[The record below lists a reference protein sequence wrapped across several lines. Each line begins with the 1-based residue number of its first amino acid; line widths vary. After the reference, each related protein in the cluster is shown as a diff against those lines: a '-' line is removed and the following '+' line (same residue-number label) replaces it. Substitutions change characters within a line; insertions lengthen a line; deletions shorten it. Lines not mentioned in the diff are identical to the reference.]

1 MMLRSTRVAAPLGVL
16 AALALAPAAGAAAPP
31 RPLRLAVERVFPLN
45 GARIALVHQRVRFR
59 GIVGVPATGQIA
71 QVRVLL
77 DRRVMV
83 RANRTVRPDGT
94 FQLELRPHGTGRLR
108 AIAVLPGVATARSR
122 TVSVIAR
129 SLSWGSSGL
138 AVSFLQHRLRDLRYV
153 VPMSGWFDDGTAN
166 AVMAFRKANRLGR
179 EYRADRRVLERLG
192 ARRGGF
198 RVRYPWDGKH
208 VEADLGRQVLALINP
223 DGKVFRVMV
232 TSSGKPSTPTVRG
245 SFRVYSQTPGYN
257 IKSMLD
263 SNYFIG
269 GYAIHGFSDVPP
281 YPASH
286 GCLRIPTSQARFVM
300 NWLSYGD
307 VVDVY
312 G

>member
-1 MMLRSTRVAAPLGVL
+1 MMLRSPRAVAPLAVL
-16 AALALAPAAGAAAPP
+16 AALALAPAASASAPP
-31 RPLRLAVERVFPLN
+31 LHLVVERVLPLN
-45 GARIALVHQRVRFR
+45 GARIALVHQGVRFR
-59 GIVGVPATGQIA
+59 GVVGVPAAGQAA

-77 DRRVMV
+77 DGRMLV
-83 RANRTVRPDGT
+83 RANRAVRPDGT
-94 FQLELRPHGTGRLR
+94 FQLDLRPHRTGRLR
-108 AIAVLPGVATARSR
+108 AVAVLPGVGTARSR
-122 TVSVIAR
+122 TVSVIVR

-192 ARRGGF
+192 ARRGAF
-198 RVRYPWDGKH
+198 RVRYPWDGRH

-223 DGKVFRVMV
+223 DGKVLRVMV
-232 TSSGKPSTPTVRG
+232 TSSGKPSTPTVLG

-281 YPASH
+281 FPASH
-286 GCLRIPTSQARFVM
+286 GCLRIPISQARFVM
-300 NWLSYGD
+300 NWLSSGD

-312 G
+312 R